1 MRVVDVIAKKRDGG
15 TLSREEIDFFV
26 NGVSRGTLPDYQA
39 SALLMAIVLRGMT
52 IDETSWLTDSMVNSG
67 NRVDLSDIPGVKVGK
82 HSTGGVGDKV
92 SIVLA
97 PLAAACGVIMP
108 KMSGRGLGHTG
119 GTLDKLESIPGCRVD
134 LGIDEFKA
142 VLRDVG
148 TSIIGQTASLAPA
161 DKKLYALRDVT
172 ATIGSIPLISASVM
186 SKKLAE
192 GSDVVILDVKC
203 GDGAFMKREA
213 DAAEL
218 AASMVAIGSR
228 AGVRTEALITDM
240 DAPLGCAV
248 GNSVEVKECI
258 DTLKGHGPEDLTG
271 VVKRFAA
278 RVLMLAG
285 REANEADAVCR
296 VETAL
301 SSGKALETF
310 GRMIERQGGNR
321 AVVDDSSLLPSVKG
335 REQCLA
341 PRDGYITRMGAEAIG
356 LATNLLGAGR
366 TKVGEPIDHAVGVV
380 MLARPGARVERGQPL
395 IEIHH
400 RDGRGVNAALALC
413 SDAIVIGDEAPPARP
428 VILRDVR

>member
-15 TLSREEIDFFV
+15 ALSREEIDFFIK
-26 NGVSRGTLPDYQA
+26 GVTQGTLPDYQA

-67 NRVDLSDIPGVKVGK
+67 GRVDLSDIPGVKVGK

-97 PLAAACGVIMP
+97 PLAAACGVVMP

-172 ATIGSIPLISASVM
+172 ATIGSIPLISASIM

-192 GSDVVILDVKC
+192 GSDIVVLDVKC
-203 GDGAFMKREA
+203 GDGAFMKDEA
-213 DAAEL
+213 DARAL
-218 AASMVAIGSR
+218 AASMVAIGNH
-228 AGVRTEALITDM
+228 AGVRTEAFITDM
-240 DAPLGCAV
+240 DTPLGRAV
-248 GNSVEVKECI
+248 GNSIEVIECLE
-258 DTLKGHGPEDLTG
+258 TLKGQGPGDLTD
-271 VVKRFAA
+271 VVTQFAS
-278 RVLMLAG
+278 RVLVLAG
-285 REANEADAVCR
+285 REPDIDRARAR
-296 VETAL
+296 VTAALASGTAIETL
-301 SSGKALETF
+301 

-321 AVVDDSSLLPSVKG
+321 SVIDDYSLLPSVPG
-335 REQCLA
+335 RERFVA
-341 PRDGYITRMGAEAIG
+341 PRAGFVARMKAE
-356 LATNLLGAGR
+356 
-366 TKVGEPIDHAVGVV
+366 
-380 MLARPGARVERGQPL
+380 
-395 IEIHH
+395 
-400 RDGRGVNAALALC
+400 
-413 SDAIVIGDEAPPARP
+413 
-428 VILRDVR
+428 